1 VYNAPMKRLW
11 LALFFAV
18 VFAGVAVPSAAM
30 AVNNGGTS
38 PKFNDVFSND
48 KCGGVQIALPFIGSN
63 KCVNNDPKTGGAIVN
78 YLKTILLFLSG
89 AIGLIVMLMLVIGGI
104 NYITSTGDPARIKG
118 AKDMIQNAI
127 VALVLFLCMFA
138 IISFIL
144 PGGVLQ

>member
-89 AIGLIVMLMLVIGGI
+89 AIGLIVMLMLVI
-104 NYITSTGDPARIKG
+104 TSTGDPARIKG